1 MSEAERKK
9 ELVEALDA
17 VVAEFTWYDSSTG
30 AELFADVV
38 RRLLNAD
45 QVLHDAATAWV
56 KRFE

>member
-17 VVAEFTWYDSSTG
+17 VVAEFTWYDSATG
-30 AELFADVV
+30 AELFADAV

-45 QVLHDAATAWV
+45 DATREEALRWV